1 MSDKGGE
8 FFFGFVIGALAGAAA
23 ALLMAPASGEET
35 RHKLD
40 EKRLELQGQAQK
52 LAEEA
57 KTQAQKLADE
67 AKSQTLHATESA
79 QSQFTHMQ
87 ERGRIVLSDSVKKA
101 QQTVQD
107 VQTRL
112 SKPAGAEEAA

>member
-8 FFFGFVIGALAGAAA
+8 FFFGFVIGTLAGAAA
-23 ALLMAPASGEET
+23 ALLLAPASGEDV

-40 EKRLELQGQAQK
+40 EKRIELQGQAQK

-57 KTQAQKLADE
+57 KAQAQKLAEE
-67 AKSQTLHATESA
+67 AKNQA
-79 QSQFTHMQ
+79 QQVSSGAQGQVTHMQ

-101 QQTVQD
+101 QQAVQEA
-107 VQTRL
+107 QTKL
-112 SKPAGAEEAA
+112 GKAAEEVA

>member
-40 EKRLELQGQAQK
+40 EKRIELHGQAQK

-57 KTQAQKLADE
+57 KAQAQKLAEE
-67 AKSQTLHATESA
+67 AKSQASHVSKGA
-79 QSQFTHMQ
+79 QGQVTHLQ

-101 QQTVQD
+101 QQAVQD
-107 VQTRL
+107 AQVRL
-112 SKPAGAEEAA
+112 SKPAGEAA

>member
-40 EKRLELQGQAQK
+40 EKRVELQNQAQKLAEDAKSQAQK

-57 KTQAQKLADE
+57 KSQAHHVSDE
-67 AKSQTLHATESA
+67 AHGQV
-79 QSQFTHMQ
+79 THLQ

-101 QQTVQD
+101 QQAVQEA
-107 VQTRL
+107 QTKL
-112 SKPAGAEEAA
+112 GKAAE

>member
-40 EKRLELQGQAQK
+40 EKRIELQGQAQK

-57 KTQAQKLADE
+57 RAQAQKLAEE
-67 AKSQTLHATESA
+67 AKSQAHHVSDQAHGQAT
-79 QSQFTHMQ
+79 HLQ

-101 QQTVQD
+101 QQAVQEA
-107 VQTRL
+107 QTKL
-112 SKPAGAEEAA
+112 GKAAEEIA

>member
-40 EKRLELQGQAQK
+40 EKRIELQNQAQK

-57 KTQAQKLADE
+57 KTQAQKLAEE
-67 AKSQTLHATESA
+67 ARAQAQQATAGA
-79 QSQFTHMQ
+79 QDQVVHLQ

-101 QQTVQD
+101 QQAVQEAQ
-107 VQTRL
+107 VKL
-112 SKPAGAEEAA
+112 SKPAE